1 MTDKRFLIHQP
12 RFGAFLPVFLSMRYF
27 NSYIGLLFLLP
38 MTTLVASPLGFESLV
53 QTALTNNRDLK
64 AARFTV
70 WKAKGRLAQAG
81 KWINPELELSGFSDV
96 VFRNEGA
103 GAFSLGIAQEFP
115 LTSRLSLA
123 KESARLDVLRSLREI
138 RNHER
143 LLIAKVRTSI
153 FAFLAS
159 VSRAAILADLLQ
171 TANKTTALADERFAA
186 GQGSLT
192 EKCLALVDQRKISHE
207 LDATRL
213 SSELTLLELKALLGL
228 EAKEILTL
236 SDTLDSGIRKL
247 DLLTDM
253 NPSIMHR
260 PDVDLLILGEE
271 KAHLEIAL
279 AQAEAW
285 EGIRI
290 GIQYTYD
297 RNLDEPEGLGTD
309 NFLGLAVSIPLPVWN
324 QKKGLLEERTAVLDE
339 TRARI
344 SAARLEIENALASSL
359 IQTKKL
365 KKRLDEFDSQTL
377 SPIINASEEMTTGFE
392 AGRVELRD
400 LFAVREQLG
409 KLRLDRIS
417 LQTQL
422 ASALTDLESTA
433 ASHPAIR
440 RNYVIPTSR
449 IDL

>member
-1 MTDKRFLIHQP
+1 
-12 RFGAFLPVFLSMRYF
+12 
-27 NSYIGLLFLLP
+27 
-38 MTTLVASPLGFESLV
+38 
-53 QTALTNNRDLK
+53 
-64 AARFTV
+64 
-70 WKAKGRLAQAG
+70 
-81 KWINPELELSGFSDV
+81 
-96 VFRNEGA
+96 
-103 GAFSLGIAQEFP
+103 
-115 LTSRLSLA
+115 
-123 KESARLDVLRSLREI
+123 
-138 RNHER
+138 
-143 LLIAKVRTSI
+143 
-153 FAFLAS
+153 
-159 VSRAAILADLLQ
+159 
-171 TANKTTALADERFAA
+171 
-186 GQGSLT
+186 
-192 EKCLALVDQRKISHE
+192 
-207 LDATRL
+207 
-213 SSELTLLELKALLGL
+213 
-228 EAKEILTL
+228 
-236 SDTLDSGIRKL
+236 
-247 DLLTDM
+247 
-253 NPSIMHR
+253 MHR